1 MSEKKW
7 TPEQEAAI
15 GERGEI
21 LVAAAAGSGKTAVL
35 VERLLR
41 RILDRAQAVDVDRFL
56 VVTFTK
62 AAAQEMRARIRQTL
76 EDRLFAESTPEDSQR
91 LQRQLNLL
99 PRAEITNLHAFCL
112 DLIRRYFYFLELD
125 PDLRVAGEEEIGI
138 LKQDVLAAVFEA
150 NYEAGDPVFLELVE
164 GFGSDRGDEPLMA
177 EVLRL
182 YEFARS
188 QPEPEAW
195 LGSLC
200 RAYSWADEFA
210 LLGSPWGQSVKEGI
224 RDRLAEIISLLSQA
238 ETLALRADG
247 PSNYRETL
255 AADREQMRELMRIVA
270 EEKWGLFAK
279 AIENVRFGRLPG
291 RRGNKNS
298 QLTEE
303 VKHWRDAAKK
313 SFEAWKKERVWQLS
327 DQVRGLNKM
336 ARPVDGLVRLTGAF
350 AAALAR
356 AKRQRNIMDF
366 EDLEHFAL
374 RLLTDRNGVAE
385 TLRKEYA
392 EILVD
397 EYQDINAVQER
408 IIRCIAGTGKDLFL
422 VGDVKQSIY
431 RFRMADPGLFLA
443 KYRTFPHWR
452 GPGLPRES
460 QSLVIDLAKNFRS
473 RREIVAGVNFLFRQ
487 IMTEEAGEIAYDER
501 AALRYG
507 AAYAGSTP
515 GLTTAE
521 GPIEVHLLSP
531 QNPAAQSGGGGTEVT
546 GAGEHEAADKAG
558 AVEKGVADKAGAAET
573 SAGGDGE
580 PPEEEERDSNRQEAF
595 LVARRIRTMVEQGG
609 EFKVYDAELK
619 RYRGVRYSDI
629 VVLQRSQASVGPLYV
644 EEFNRAGVPV
654 FAETGS
660 GYFAAGEVETVIS
673 LLRVIDNPR
682 QDIPLA
688 AVLRSAFAGFNG
700 SELGKLR
707 ALWPEGDFY
716 EPLTLAARAGE
727 LEGIAG
733 PGTLEAGQSRA
744 EIDRDNGS
752 GRERC
757 PGLGDY
763 PGREDDLG
771 TETYIG
777 REDDSE
783 MSHRPTWPVL
793 LERAHGLPREVK
805 EKAVRFWRRLRS
817 WRDYSVYNSL
827 ADLITLIY
835 RETGYPAYCGTLPGG
850 AQRLANLEALYDRAC
865 QFEQTHYRGL
875 FRFLRF
881 LERFREEGQDMGQ
894 ARNLSEKENV
904 VRLMT
909 VHASKGLEFPVVFV
923 VGLGRAFNTIN
934 LAGTVLI
941 HPDLG
946 LGLPI
951 LDFEHRVRYPSFIHQ
966 ALRQRL
972 SRDFLAEELRLLYVA
987 LTRAKEKLLLYGSIA
1002 NLDRTLAQW
1011 RSEAGH
1017 GEDPLP
1023 AGRLRGAR
1031 RFLDWIGPALA
1042 RHPQQPFGSAAGRA
1056 EGAFAGE
1063 DSVWQVF
1070 IHRGCGEEERAL
1082 GEVTG
1087 DSAVLSKDG
1096 KAATADAREGDGV
1109 HGRPVLGVE
1118 ERQGEVTAGEQTRE
1132 ASDAQEGGA
1141 APDGAV
1147 YGSGNRAEE
1156 GTVGDAAQK
1165 PEREYAQKPEDEY
1178 AQKPEDEYAQKPEQ
1192 GYAEK
1197 AVKDYETEI
1206 ARRLAWVYPWQKEAV
1221 EPAKTSVS
1229 ELKRRQFEES
1239 ADGDGLSP
1247 HPGAAR
1253 PVLRPKFLQGEKE
1266 PTAAERGIALHSAMQ
1281 HIPLALWAE
1290 RLAGRPTGA
1299 RPSVLARL
1307 VGDYRH
1313 FLAEKEILEPQ
1324 QAASLPWGSIVR
1336 FFCGPLGERM
1346 LTAQEVRREV
1356 PFTLA
1361 LPTEAGGLP
1370 QLVQGVMDALIFP
1383 VNPEPG
1389 CGRQKV
1395 ELVDYKT
1402 DHLPAGGRSQTRA
1415 VGDGDES
1422 SGPEVSDEVRKIL
1435 KERYSLQMAYYLA
1448 AAEKLLRVEVERVTL
1463 YAFGPEREVV
1473 LPLAPLRAL
1482 LRKE

>member
-41 RILDRAQAVDVDRFL
+41 RILDRAEAVDVDRFL

-62 AAAQEMRARIRQTL
+62 AAAQEMRARIRLTL
-76 EDRLFAESTPEDSQR
+76 EDRLFAESSPEDSQR

-99 PRAEITNLHAFCL
+99 PRADITNLHAFCL
-112 DLIRRYFYFLELD
+112 DLIRRYFYCLELD
-125 PDLRVAGEEEIGI
+125 PDVRVAGEEEIGI

-150 NYEAGDPVFLELVE
+150 GYEAEDPVFLELVE

-188 QPEPEAW
+188 QPEPEGW
-195 LGSLC
+195 LGGLR

-210 LLGSPWGQSVKEGI
+210 LLESPWGQSVKEGI
-224 RDRLAEIISLLSQA
+224 RDKLAEIVSLLSQA
-238 ETLALRADG
+238 ENLALSPDG

-255 AADREQMRELMRIVA
+255 AEDLEQMRELTRIVA
-270 EEKWGLFAK
+270 EERWGSLAQ
-279 AIENVRFGRLPG
+279 AIEGVRFGRLPG
-291 RRGNKNS
+291 RRGNKNAG
-298 QLTEE
+298 LTEE

-313 SFEAWKKERVWQLS
+313 SFEAWKKGRVWELS
-327 DQVRGLNKM
+327 SQVRGLNEM
-336 ARPVDGLVRLTGAF
+336 ARPAEGLVRLTGSF
-350 AAALAR
+350 AAAFAQ
-356 AKRQRNIMDF
+356 AKRQRNILDF
-366 EDLEHFAL
+366 NDLEHFAL

-385 TLRKEYA
+385 TLRKQYA

-460 QSLVIDLAKNFRS
+460 QSLVVDLAKNFRS
-473 RREIVAGVNFLFRQ
+473 RREILAGVNFVFRQ

-507 AAYAGSTP
+507 AAYAGSAP

-531 QNPAAQSGGGGTEVT
+531 VQQVQQESGGGTDEAGTAENGTQDKT
-546 GAGEHEAADKAG
+546 GAVGTCAADKT
-558 AVEKGVADKAGAAET
+558 GAAET
-573 SAGGDGE
+573 LAGGDGE
-580 PPEEEERDSNRQEAF
+580 PPEEEERDANRQEAF
-595 LVARRIRTMVEQGG
+595 LVARRIRAMVEQGG
-609 EFKVYDAELK
+609 EFQVYDAELK
-619 RYRGVRYSDI
+619 SYRGVRYSDI

-660 GYFAAGEVETVIS
+660 GYFAAGEVETVVS

-700 SELGKLR
+700 SDLGKLR
-707 ALWPEGDFY
+707 ALLPEGDFY
-716 EPLTLAARAGE
+716 EPLTLAAWAGE
-727 LEGIAG
+727 PEEITG
-733 PGTLEAGQSRA
+733 PGNPEPGQSRA
-744 EIDRDNGS
+744 QVDPDSGS
-752 GRERC
+752 GRERS
-757 PGLGDY
+757 PGMGNY
-763 PGREDDLG
+763 AGYSGEIEDILQAHQ
-771 TETYIG
+771 
-777 REDDSE
+777 S
-783 MSHRPTWPVL
+783 TWPVL
-793 LERAHGLPREVK
+793 LERSHRLPREVK
-805 EKAVRFWRRLRS
+805 EKAVKFWRRLQS
-817 WRDYSVYNSL
+817 WRDYSVHNSL
-827 ADLITLIY
+827 ADLISLIY

-894 ARNLSEKENV
+894 ARNLGEKENV

-909 VHASKGLEFPVVFV
+909 IHASKGLEFPVVFV
-923 VGLGRAFNTIN
+923 VGLGRAFNTAN

-951 LDFEHRVRYPSFIHQ
+951 LDFERRVRYPSFIQQ
-966 ALRQRL
+966 AIRQRL

-1002 NLDRTLAQW
+1002 NPDRTLAQW
-1011 RSEAGH
+1011 CSEAGD
-1017 GEDPLP
+1017 GEGPLP

-1042 RHPQQPFGSAAGRA
+1042 RHPQQPFGSAPAESA
-1056 EGAFAGE
+1056 EGALTEE
-1063 DSVWQVF
+1063 DSLWQVF
-1070 IHRGCGEEERAL
+1070 IHRGCEEEQRAL
-1082 GEVTG
+1082 
-1087 DSAVLSKDG
+1087 S
-1096 KAATADAREGDGV
+1096 
-1109 HGRPVLGVE
+1109 
-1118 ERQGEVTAGEQTRE
+1118 EVTAK
-1132 ASDAQEGGA
+1132 ANVLSEGVNAA
-1141 APDGAV
+1141 APDAQAGKTVAAGERE
-1147 YGSGNRAEE
+1147 GSEALDGVICGSEKRANE
-1156 GTVGDAAQK
+1156 GTAGDE
-1165 PEREYAQKPEDEY
+1165 PEEEYAQQTGEED
-1178 AQKPEDEYAQKPEQ
+1178 
-1192 GYAEK
+1192 AEK
-1197 AVKDYETEI
+1197 ASEEDAEEADEEYAETVDEEYAETVDEECAEKVVKDYEAEI
-1206 ARRLAWVYPWQKEAV
+1206 ARRLAWVYPWQEEAAG
-1221 EPAKTSVS
+1221 PAKTSVS

-1239 ADGDGLSP
+1239 ADAVESSP
-1247 HPGAAR
+1247 HQRAAQ
-1253 PVLRPKFLQGEKE
+1253 PALRPKFLQGEKE
-1266 PTAAERGIALHSAMQ
+1266 PTAAERGITLHSAMQ

-1290 RLAGRPTGA
+1290 RLVDRRAEERT
-1299 RPSVLARL
+1299 SVLAQL
-1307 VGDYRH
+1307 VADYGR
-1313 FLAEKEILEPQ
+1313 FLAEEEILHPQ
-1324 QAASLPWGSIVR
+1324 QVVSLPWGSIVR

-1346 LTAQEVRREV
+1346 LTAAEVRREV

-1361 LPTEAGGLP
+1361 LPAAEGCLP
-1370 QLVQGVMDALIFP
+1370 QLVQGVMDALLFP
-1383 VNPEPG
+1383 ANPEPG
-1389 CGRQKV
+1389 SGRRKV

-1402 DHLPAGGRSQTRA
+1402 DHLPAAGQSKTDA
-1415 VGDGDES
+1415 KDSGDLSSAPEANDETN
-1422 SGPEVSDEVRKIL
+1422 DEVRKIL
-1435 KERYSLQMAYYLA
+1435 TKRYSLQMAYYLA
-1448 AAEKLLRVEVERVTL
+1448 AAEKLLRVEVNRVTL

-1473 LPLAPLRAL
+1473 LPAAPLRAM
-1482 LRKE
+1482 LRKEKRERG